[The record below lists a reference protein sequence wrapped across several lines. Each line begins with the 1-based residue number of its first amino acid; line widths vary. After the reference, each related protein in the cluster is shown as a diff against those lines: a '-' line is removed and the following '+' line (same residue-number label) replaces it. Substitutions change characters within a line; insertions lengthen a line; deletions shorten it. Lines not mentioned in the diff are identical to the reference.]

1 MPTLTAMVHAK
12 LATIVGPGDHV
23 VDATSGNGHDTA
35 WLAELV
41 GPTGRVFTI
50 DIQPEAIAQTEAR
63 LSVEQRSRVVLLV
76 GDHADWERLV
86 PRESQGGL
94 AAVVFNL
101 GYLPGG
107 DKTRITRTASTLSAL
122 EHAVRGL
129 RAGGVLSVLG
139 YPGHSGGAAEC
150 DAVAAWLEERQD
162 LEVTEPEANLP
173 PHAPRWFWARK
184 L

>member
-1 MPTLTAMVHAK
+1 MPTLTALVHAQ

-23 VDATSGNGHDTA
+23 VDATAGNGHDTA

-41 GPTGRVFTI
+41 GPTGRVFAI
-50 DIQPEAIAQTEAR
+50 DIQPEAIARTAAR
-63 LSVEQRSRVVLLV
+63 LSDEERLRVVLQV
-76 GDHADWERLV
+76 GDHADWDRLI
-86 PRESQGGL
+86 PDESRGRL

-107 DKTRITRTASTLSAL
+107 DKTRITRAASTLTAL
-122 EHAVRGL
+122 EQAIRGL
-129 RAGGVLSVLG
+129 RPGGVLSVLG

-150 DAVAAWLEERQD
+150 DAVATWFGERQD
-162 LEVTEPEANLP
+162 LDVTEPDATLP